1 MQEEVPGSSSEKETT
16 VASQEETIEQVKRAN
31 ERFYRAFESLDIS
44 KMAVVWLQAERTKGV
59 HPGWSLLSGWE
70 AIRQSWEAIF
80 ANTDYM
86 RFVITDVAVHLY
98 GRVAWVTCM
107 ENLSDAPDTLQMA
120 RILATNVFEHTGE
133 EWRMVHQ
140 HASAIMRYAPA
151 VGEADR
157 ECFNGRQ
164 RGEAG
169 GYRAPTTIPGP
180 HCARA

>member
-1 MQEEVPGSSSEKETT
+1 MQEEVLGSSLEKETT

-44 KMAVVWLQAERTKGV
+44 KMADMWLQAERAKCV

-133 EWRMVHQ
+133 AWRMVHH
-140 HASAIMRYAPA
+140 HASPIMRPAPA
-151 VGEADR
+151 LGEGDP
-157 ECFNGRQ
+157 EFLN
-164 RGEAG
+164 
-169 GYRAPTTIPGP
+169 
-180 HCARA
+180 